1 MSPRQQPRGLGRG
14 ISALMGDIVAKPS
27 AAEPQGNRPVAIEKL
42 HPGKYQPRHHFDDE
56 ALDALAA
63 SMREQGV
70 LQPLLVRPHPT
81 KPGEYEIVAGERRWR
96 AAQKAQLHEVPVL
109 VRELDD
115 RRTLEIGLVEN
126 VQREDL
132 NAVEEAEAYRRLME
146 EFHHTQEALANS
158 LGKSRSHIANTL
170 RLLALPPAVLKL
182 VEAGSLTA
190 GHARALVT
198 AANPQALAQQIVA
211 DGLSVR
217 ETERLAARSKAA
229 PAPAARRRPAADAD
243 IRAVERDVS
252 AALGLKVSVKPSG
265 KGGALTI
272 SYGSLEQLEDVIS
285 RLTRG

>member
-42 HPGKYQPRHHFDDE
+42 HPGKYQPRHHFDDA

-146 EFHHTQEALANS
+146 EFNHTQEALATS

-170 RLLALPPAVLKL
+170 RLLALPAAVLKL

-211 DGLSVR
+211 AGLSVR
-217 ETERLAARSKAA
+217 ETERLAARGKAA